1 MSEALVWL
9 LYGLAGALSFAAVY
23 YRRWHIASGMVVASV
38 LALAIWILWYL
49 LTSEEN
55 RPPWLTVH
63 LSLNAFF
70 SLLFAAGGAA
80 LANYLRHRNDRA

>member
-1 MSEALVWL
+1 MNEALVWL

-23 YRRWHIASGMVVASV
+23 YRRWHIAWATLVATI
-38 LALAIWILWYL
+38 LAMAIWVGWYL
-49 LTSEEN
+49 LTSEEK
-55 RPPWLTVH
+55 RPPWINVH

-80 LANYLRHRNDRA
+80 FAQYQTRRNRRE